1 MLLCDAR
8 SCSKAA
14 SRLKAC
20 SGTNKRMN
28 GTRRPAKMETKPN
41 VHCQDLFLD

>member
-1 MLLCDAR
+1 MSLCDAR

-20 SGTNKRMN
+20 SGTNKTMN
-28 GTRRPAKMETKPN
+28 GTRMPAKMETKPN